1 MKQLLLILLRP
12 IFRLLA
18 RVDAIRQ
25 GESIRQMKSQFASCG
40 DNVSFSAD
48 CIFNS
53 PGTIYLGNNIQLGS
67 GAFLSAI
74 NTFIRI
80 GNKVMFGPQV
90 ALIAGN
96 HNTSVIGA
104 FMLDVKDKCQAD
116 DQPIIIEDDVWIGFR
131 TTVLK
136 GVTIGRGSIVA
147 AGAVVTNNVPRY
159 AIVAGVPARVIQMR
173 WSEAEIAQHEK
184 MLYGESPSA

>member
-1 MKQLLLILLRP
+1 MKRLLLIFLRP
-12 IFRLLA
+12 IFHLLA

-25 GESIRQMKSQFASCG
+25 GESVRQMKSQFASCG

-67 GAFLSAI
+67 GAYLSAV

-80 GNKVMFGPQV
+80 GNKVMFGPKV

-96 HNTSVIGA
+96 HNTAVVGA
-104 FMLDVKDKCQAD
+104 FMLDVKDKQPAD

-131 TTVLK
+131 ATVLK

-147 AGAVVTNNVPRY
+147 AGAVVTKNVPRY
-159 AIVAGVPARVIQMR
+159 AIVAGVPARMVQMR

-184 MLYGESPSA
+184 ILYGESPSA